1 MYRLIY
7 KSKSIQE
14 IDWQTVEDILHASEK
29 GNEEHEISGLLLS
42 TNTHFLQII
51 EGKYEDV
58 NDIFMKI
65 AKDERHNQI
74 KLICFE
80 VIDARLFSGWGMRGI
95 GIFNFN
101 KDIEKMLMDKY
112 GEEDGSVRFPLEAWR
127 VLSLVNDINMV
138 QQIPSWKAS

>member
-14 IDWQTVEDILHASEK
+14 IEWQTVEDILHASEK
-29 GNEEHEISGLLLS
+29 GNEAHEISGLLLS

-65 AKDERHNQI
+65 ARDERHNQI

-112 GEEDGSVRFPLEAWR
+112 GEEDGSIRFPLEAWR

-138 QQIPSWKAS
+138 QQLPSWKAS

>member
-7 KSKSIQE
+7 KSKSSQPIE
-14 IDWQTVEDILHASEK
+14 WQTIENILHASEK
-29 GNEEHEISGLLLS
+29 SNDEHEISGLLLS
-42 TNTHFLQII
+42 TNTHFLQVI

-65 AKDERHNQI
+65 AKDDRHSEI

-95 GIFNFN
+95 GVFNFN
-101 KDIEKMLMDKY
+101 KEIEEMLMDKY
-112 GEEDGSVRFPLEAWR
+112 GEEEGSVRFPLEAWR
-127 VLSLVNDINMV
+127 VLSMVDDIHMV
-138 QQIPSWKAS
+138 QKLPSWKS